1 MDIEKY
7 KDQEKLNNVLKYINN
22 EVFKDFTKAVLNKYS
37 SEEKL
42 DDALDV
48 SNLFIFMLKDKG
60 LLNDTVDAY
69 FVNLAIIGSLLHNIS
84 YSYNKDKWYEVFK
97 TREYLE
103 DVNKDFNIPDNYIT
117 PICTVIEQQLGVHIP
132 TKALIPNPNTPSEFF
147 ATACAIYYK
156 FQK

>member
-1 MDIEKY
+1 MKREDFKRVKELPFEFDKVSAGFHFKQIRN
-7 KDQEKLNNVLKYINN
+7 DNGWYIY
-22 EVFKDFTKAVLNKYS
+22 EVTTQ
-37 SEEKL
+37 
-42 DDALDV
+42 
-48 SNLFIFMLKDKG
+48 G
-60 LLNDTVDAY
+60 
-69 FVNLAIIGSLLHNIS
+69 GS
-84 YSYNKDKWYEVFK
+84 KWYEVFK